1 MCMLNQ
7 RAQILLDHETKS
19 LLQDAAAAM
28 NVSFGE
34 AIRHAAN
41 YSYKTK
47 KIHNLKSTSKKN
59 SRLEAFNR
67 ITKVRKS
74 LGLQLSV
81 EQIKEMAHHGHK
93 Y

>member
-1 MCMLNQ
+1 MFNQ

-19 LLQDAAAAM
+19 LIQDAALAM

-41 YSYKTK
+41 FSYKTK
-47 KIHNLKSTSKKN
+47 QIHKQKNNTKN
-59 SRLEAFNR
+59 SRLEAAAK
-67 ITKVRKS
+67 IQKIRKS
-74 LGLQLSV
+74 LNLHLTV
-81 EQIKEMAHHGHK
+81 EEIKEMAHHGHK

>member
-19 LLQDAAAAM
+19 LLQDAALAM

-34 AIRHAAN
+34 AIRHAAT

-47 KIHNLKSTSKKN
+47 KIHKLKSPTKKN
-59 SRLEAFNR
+59 PRLEAFQR
-67 ITKVRKS
+67 IVKLRKS
-74 LGLQLSV
+74 LNLHLSAK
-81 EQIKEMAHHGHK
+81 EIKEMAHYGHK

>member
-1 MCMLNQ
+1 MLNQ

-19 LLQDAAAAM
+19 LIQDAALAM

-41 YSYKTK
+41 FSYKTK
-47 KIHNLKSTSKKN
+47 QIHKQKNNIKN
-59 SRLEAFNR
+59 SRLDAAAK
-67 ITKVRKS
+67 IQKIRKS
-74 LGLQLSV
+74 LNLHLTV
-81 EQIKEMAHHGHK
+81 EEIKEMAHHGHK

>member
-1 MCMLNQ
+1 MLNQ

-19 LLQDAAAAM
+19 LIQDAALAM

-41 YSYKTK
+41 FSYKTK
-47 KIHNLKSTSKKN
+47 QIHKQKKITKN
-59 SRLEAFNR
+59 SRLDAAAK
-67 ITKVRKS
+67 IQKIRKS
-74 LGLQLSV
+74 LNLHLTI
-81 EQIKEMAHHGHK
+81 EEIKEMAHHGHK